1 MDKTNVPYEMLKN
14 ALYDK
19 RVSLPNHD
27 KLLHELKTL
36 EKDAKT
42 GKIDH
47 PNTSSKDISDALAG
61 VVYGLTMRRE
71 IWVTHGVPIVSIP
84 PSIQQTIKEEQK
96 FK

>member
-14 ALYDK
+14 ALYDN
-19 RVSLPNHD
+19 RVLLPHHE

-47 PNTSSKDISDALAG
+47 LSTSSKDISDALAG

-71 IWVTHGVPIVSIP
+71 IWVSHGVSLMSIP
-84 PSIQQTIKEEQK
+84 TSLQETMKSDNST
-96 FK
+96 